1 MNFDNYRSRWGKK
14 DSQLFLP
21 PPSPSMGN
29 FGKLD
34 AFGSYDLVEQ
44 MTFVE
49 KRETKTLSVG
59 GPDHHFG
66 PDKFE
71 LI

>member
-1 MNFDNYRSRWGKK
+1 
-14 DSQLFLP
+14 
-21 PPSPSMGN
+21 MGN